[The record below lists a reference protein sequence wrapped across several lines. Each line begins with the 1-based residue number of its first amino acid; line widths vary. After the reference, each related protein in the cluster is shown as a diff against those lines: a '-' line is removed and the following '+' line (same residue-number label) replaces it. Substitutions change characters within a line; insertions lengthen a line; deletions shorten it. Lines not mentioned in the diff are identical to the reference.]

1 MLRSTRWVSA
11 TRRPRPRL
19 SEVDVTINVLNLCKS
34 GCLLK
39 GDHSFCIAQ
48 EDQQYVVLPYGFF
61 GSALPGKM

>member
-11 TRRPRPRL
+11 TRRPRLRL
-19 SEVDVTINVLNLCKS
+19 SKVDVTIYVLNLCKS

-48 EDQQYVVLPYGFF
+48 EDQRGIESTANLCRIL
-61 GSALPGKM
+61 ALG